1 MSEFDQA
8 VVPAVTVSESNEQWV
23 KPEVISYAP
32 VGAAQGISY
41 KPNDGLSNL
50 S

>member
-1 MSEFDQA
+1 MSERDNDA
-8 VVPAVTVSESNEQWV
+8 ATVTQIVEVGEPWV

>member
-1 MSEFDQA
+1 MA
-8 VVPAVTVSESNEQWV
+8 TVAEPSEQWV

-32 VGAAQGISY
+32 VGAAQGISF

>member
-1 MSEFDQA
+1 MSQSDQD
-8 VVPAVTVSESNEQWV
+8 VTAIVAIDEASEPWV
-23 KPEVISYAP
+23 KPEVITYAP
-32 VGAAQGISY
+32 VAAAQGISF

>member
-1 MSEFDQA
+1 MSKSDQE
-8 VVPAVTVSESNEQWV
+8 VTSVATVAEAGEQWV

>member
-1 MSEFDQA
+1 MSKSDQELT
-8 VVPAVTVSESNEQWV
+8 PASPVAEANEQWV

>member
-1 MSEFDQA
+1 MSECDKDLA
-8 VVPAVTVSESNEQWV
+8 STESGAAASEQWV
-23 KPEVISYAP
+23 KPEVTSYAP
-32 VGAAQGISY
+32 VGAAQGISF